1 MSTVNGFLSSV
12 KLRLHSPLM
21 LSLITLCVVIGGIGL
36 MVPDHPAML
45 WVTSSTLTILGV
57 IGLVR
62 LMGVADF
69 ATPWSVLC
77 VSYALAYGLGTF
89 NSFMSG
95 YSSGMDLLALT
106 YAPPDVVVQ
115 VMSGLLMLSGLLLL
129 LGELDSNK
137 MVPVSELSALDMRMV
152 QTVLFGTLVLSIVAV
167 ASGQLGFQTDMR
179 ADEDSNRVSVLSN
192 LISSAMPAMVATGF
206 YCARTMNGRQR
217 LWTFILAGAI
227 MLILMTQG
235 RRIVIYTAVMAV
247 IGYFS
252 AQGLTSIF
260 KPKGLLTLLV
270 IGVLV
275 ASAAKMFF
283 AMRQATYD
291 LPKGF
296 NMVELAEAGFKKMS
310 GDAQG
315 DLEEKLKENQQ
326 TRTFILGYAAE
337 IMYGLERH
345 EPVGGGLMELGVATA
360 VPTVIWPGK
369 WKIMAAGGSEENIC
383 NPQLGLPAY
392 DAANS
397 LLTSGSC
404 DFGWYGFYAY
414 PLLFALIFSVT
425 VFLLRRLPVVPR
437 LVYGFSLIFSLLNAE
452 SVISGYFVMIR
463 NGVIL
468 AIILTV
474 FQGFLSWTAKQPKR

>member
-1 MSTVNGFLSSV
+1 
-12 KLRLHSPLM
+12 
-21 LSLITLCVVIGGIGL
+21 
-36 MVPDHPAML
+36 
-45 WVTSSTLTILGV
+45 
-57 IGLVR
+57 
-62 LMGVADF
+62 
-69 ATPWSVLC
+69 
-77 VSYALAYGLGTF
+77 
-89 NSFMSG
+89 
-95 YSSGMDLLALT
+95 
-106 YAPPDVVVQ
+106 
-115 VMSGLLMLSGLLLL
+115 
-129 LGELDSNK
+129 
-137 MVPVSELSALDMRMV
+137 
-152 QTVLFGTLVLSIVAV
+152 
-167 ASGQLGFQTDMR
+167 
-179 ADEDSNRVSVLSN
+179 
-192 LISSAMPAMVATGF
+192 
-206 YCARTMNGRQR
+206 
-217 LWTFILAGAI
+217 
-227 MLILMTQG
+227 
-235 RRIVIYTAVMAV
+235 
-247 IGYFS
+247 
-252 AQGLTSIF
+252 
-260 KPKGLLTLLV
+260 
-270 IGVLV
+270 
-275 ASAAKMFF
+275 
-283 AMRQATYD
+283 
-291 LPKGF
+291 
-296 NMVELAEAGFKKMS
+296 LAEAGFKKMS